1 MLLTNRW
8 GNIHTETTG
17 HRGHSVM
24 LDHILQC
31 VQAFER
37 EHNTSPD
44 VVYINPFHYEGLYRY
59 HPGLFEGHKPF
70 LPGVRLVIVPA
81 NLLTHPEA
89 AFLSDARCWPQVA

>member
-1 MLLTNRW
+1 
-8 GNIHTETTG
+8 
-17 HRGHSVM
+17 M

-59 HPGLFEGHKPF
+59 HPKLFEGHKPF
-70 LPGVRLVIVPA
+70 PPGVRLVIVPG
-81 NLLTHPEA
+81 NLLPHPEA
-89 AFLSDARCWPQVA
+89 ALLSDARSWPRVA

>member
-1 MLLTNRW
+1 
-8 GNIHTETTG
+8 
-17 HRGHSVM
+17 M

-44 VVYINPFHYEGLYRY
+44 VVYINPFHYEGLYRH

-70 LPGVRLVIVPA
+70 PPGVRLVIVPG
-81 NLLTHPEA
+81 NLLPHTEA
-89 AFLSDARCWPQVA
+89 ALLSDTRSWPRVA

>member
-1 MLLTNRW
+1 
-8 GNIHTETTG
+8 
-17 HRGHSVM
+17 M